1 MVLAGV
7 VWREALKGTCFK
19 RCGPRGVYGPGRVV
33 WREALKGTCFK
44 RCGPRGVYG
53 PGRGSLEGSTER
65 DMF

>member
-1 MVLAGV
+1 MVLAG
-7 VWREALKGTCFK
+7 
-19 RCGPRGVYGPGRVV
+19 VV

-65 DMF
+65 DLF